1 MIGRSRGAK
10 CPLANAQA
18 FDRHLLKTGVADY
31 RRQSGCLDLRVRRS
45 DDDGWAQ
52 FLPRSVWRN
61 VAALRGFPGV
71 SRRTAIQYLA
81 DPPPEPLTNVTAPWR
96 LVLEPAPTTLRDS

>member
-10 CPLANAQA
+10 CPLGNAQA
-18 FDRHLLKTGVADY
+18 FYRHLLKTGVADY
-31 RRQSGCLDLRVRRS
+31 RRQPGCLDLRVRRS

-71 SRRTAIQYLA
+71 SRRTAIQYLEDELWEPVA
-81 DPPPEPLTNVTAPWR
+81 DTTVAHFE
-96 LVLEPAPTTLRDS
+96 VLCVDEVGLG